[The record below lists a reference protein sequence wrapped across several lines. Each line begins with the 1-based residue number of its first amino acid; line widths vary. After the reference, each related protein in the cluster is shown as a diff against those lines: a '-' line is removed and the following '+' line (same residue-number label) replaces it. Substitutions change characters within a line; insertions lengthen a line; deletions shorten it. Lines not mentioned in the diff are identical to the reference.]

1 MGPKRWLSSRLSK
14 EIAGWLCLLA
24 VLALI
29 TVATSGALQS
39 VLIVA
44 ALVPA
49 IWAVGLPRS
58 ASSERSKRSPAPLYV
73 VLAPVFVGVTI
84 AYAVASDE
92 WFAFAAIAIVFPLAV
107 IWRQVY
113 TRWQDGRVGPNI
125 A

>member
-1 MGPKRWLSSRLSK
+1 MGPKGLFSSRLSK

-29 TVATSGALQS
+29 TVATSGTLQS
-39 VLIVA
+39 LLILA

-49 IWAVGLPRS
+49 IWAVGVPRS
-58 ASSERSKRSPAPLYV
+58 DISEDSAHKPAPLYV
-73 VLAPVFVGVTI
+73 VLAPVFVGLPI

-92 WFAFAAIAIVFPLAV
+92 WFAFAAIAIVFPLAAV
-107 IWRQVY
+107 WRYVY
-113 TRWQDGRVGPNI
+113 GRWEARRVGQNT